1 MEEPKYIIVIGASA
15 GGLQSI
21 TELMAQLTQEMNAA
35 IFLVLHTPNTAY
47 GDLIMQKLQ
56 KNTVFTCKLA
66 EHGEKIQARHL
77 YIAVPDNHLLLK
89 QGTMILGR
97 GPNENRWRPSIDVL
111 FRSAAVA
118 YGSRVI
124 GIILTGLLEDG
135 TTGMQIIKECGGT
148 CIVQDPKEAEY
159 PDMPQSVLRHVK
171 VDYCTSLHRIA
182 YIIQEKAKNGV
193 PEKHEIPQYIRKEA
207 EIAER
212 VAIGINN
219 MASLGG
225 ERSPYSCPECGGGL
239 WELKESGI
247 TRFRCYTGHMY
258 TASELLERKRNELE
272 DTFWIALRILEERRN
287 LLQKMAQEEEGK
299 GWKRSAAN
307 KSERADEL
315 EIHIQRIKEVLFTSV
330 DDTEPTKM

>member
-135 TTGMQIIKECGGT
+135 TTGMIAIKKSGGT

-159 PDMPQSVLRHVK
+159 ADMPLSVLNNVQ
-171 VDYCTSLHRIA
+171 VDYCVPLSEMGNILA
-182 YIIQEKAKNGV
+182 EKTKNGV
-193 PEKHEIPQYIRKEA
+193 PLEQRVPEDVKTEA
-207 EIAER
+207 SIAER
-212 VAIGINN
+212 V
-219 MASLGG
+219 
-225 ERSPYSCPECGGGL
+225 
-239 WELKESGI
+239 
-247 TRFRCYTGHMY
+247 
-258 TASELLERKRNELE
+258 
-272 DTFWIALRILEERRN
+272 
-287 LLQKMAQEEEGK
+287 
-299 GWKRSAAN
+299 
-307 KSERADEL
+307 
-315 EIHIQRIKEVLFTSV
+315 
-330 DDTEPTKM
+330 